1 MTKRFV
7 SIIKK
12 KIKDSRILYKVEW
25 SNGSVSYEPL
35 LEMDHELLKK
45 VQAWEIEQ
53 YKNPEDY
60 DDENE
65 KKKKFKISEQR

>member
-45 VQAWEIEQ
+45 VQAWEIE
-53 YKNPEDY
+53 
-60 DDENE
+60 
-65 KKKKFKISEQR
+65 